1 MLEPSGIACYSGD
14 FHLEP
19 PMAPSPIKRIG
30 ILTGGG
36 DCAGLNAVI
45 SSIVRAGVP
54 MGYEFVGILKGWE
67 GILDPTMLIPL
78 GINDIRGIS
87 HIGGTMLRTTN
98 HGRFAAK
105 AGEGG
110 ISHIPDDILQ
120 SVARNMKQHSI
131 DAIIVIGGDGTLHGA
146 HQLME
151 TTGMKIVGVPK
162 TIDNDIEG
170 TDRSFGFSSAVEIVR
185 EELTRIHTTA
195 ASHDRVMFVETMGR
209 HAGWIALYGGLAGGA
224 SAILLPEFPFS
235 AEGLTSFLHGRTNA
249 GARSSVI
256 VVAEGAKIGG
266 ALSTKKK
273 GASDA
278 EAQLGGA
285 ADRLMAAVETLA
297 PRAFEMRSVVL
308 GHVQRGG
315 GPNAE
320 DHILAR
326 AYGVAAID
334 AVHAGKFGHMVSFRH
349 GKMTTVPV
357 AEATGKLKR
366 VTKDDPVYVAAKK
379 IGVYMGDAA

>member
-1 MLEPSGIACYSGD
+1 MTSS
-14 FHLEP
+14 
-19 PMAPSPIKRIG
+19 SIKRIG

-78 GINDIRGIS
+78 GIDNIRGIS

-105 AGEGG
+105 VGEGG
-110 ISHIPDDILQ
+110 VSRIPNEILE
-120 SVARNMKQHSI
+120 SVARNMKDNAI
-131 DAIIVIGGDGTLHGA
+131 DAIIVIGGDGTLNGA
-146 HQLME
+146 EQLME
-151 TTGMKIVGVPK
+151 QTGMNVVGVPK

-209 HAGWIALYGGLAGGA
+209 HAGWIALYGGIAGGA
-224 SAILLPEFPFS
+224 SAIFLPEFPFS
-235 AEGLTSFLHGRTNA
+235 IDGLTTFLRGRVKG
-249 GARSSVI
+249 GALSSVI

-266 ALSTKKK
+266 TLSTKKK

-285 ADRLMAAVETLA
+285 AERLMAAVEAAA
-297 PRAFEMRSVVL
+297 PHEFEMRSVVL

-315 GPNAE
+315 SPNAE

-334 AVHAGKFGHMVSFRH
+334 AVHAGKFGHMVSFRN
-349 GKMTTVPV
+349 GKIITIPI

-366 VTKDDPVYVAAKK
+366 ITKDDPVYIAAKK